1 MWKIIQQLCEDIR
14 GNLTVY
20 EAVVLM
26 MTALGSLRCHDKSR
40 VIPVGYSML
49 LILYITLLRRTP
61 EYNEEIRYLV
71 PARCESLDRKSAEC
85 YFIYSTW
92 RNDI

>member
-49 LILYITLLRRTP
+49 LFSISRFCVEHQSIMK
-61 EYNEEIRYLV
+61 
-71 PARCESLDRKSAEC
+71 KSVI
-85 YFIYSTW
+85 IYRSCPM
-92 RNDI
+92 